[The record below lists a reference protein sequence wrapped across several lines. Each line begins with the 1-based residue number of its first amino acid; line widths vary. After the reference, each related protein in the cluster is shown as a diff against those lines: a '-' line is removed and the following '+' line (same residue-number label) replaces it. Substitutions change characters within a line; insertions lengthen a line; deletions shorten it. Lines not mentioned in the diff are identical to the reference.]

1 MLVVENSR
9 EVVLVGLYNSY
20 IVQRFNVIRSMF
32 QCIFIGLYCEI
43 SLAKHGIDI
52 SDVVPEVAIGKRIF
66 FALDDGSFEAGVEE
80 VILMVGKTAEGHVV
94 PQLEGFIAQFN

>member
-1 MLVVENSR
+1 M
-9 EVVLVGLYNSY
+9 
-20 IVQRFNVIRSMF
+20 IRSMF

-52 SDVVPEVAIGKRIF
+52 SDVVPKITIGERIF
-66 FALDDGSFEAGVEE
+66 FALDDGSFEAGIEE
-80 VILMVGKTAEGHVV
+80 VVLMVGKTAEGHVV